1 MTRLSSENLPSS
13 IRTYSYDRDAVT
25 IGIVHFGIGNF
36 HRAHQAVYCDD
47 LLEHGATQW
56 GIAGVSLRSSKMK
69 EALAPQDYV
78 YTLATLS
85 EASEYRVIGALKDIY
100 VAPENPEAVIS
111 ILSKPSTQLVSSTIT
126 EKGYC
131 LGPNGI
137 DFKRIDLQ
145 ADLNSLENPKTIYGF
160 LARGLMLR
168 QQTNSPSSKLTIMC
182 CDNISGGGELLKS
195 GVERLLKSHAP
206 KTLEWSH
213 GNVSFISSMVDR
225 VSPATDDRLRD
236 LVQKASGCVE
246 ASPVSTEPFSQWI
259 IEDNFAGERPDFNTV
274 GAEFVTDIAPFEKM
288 KLGYLNAAHTFVST
302 LGYLFTDKFVHES
315 LDRPAIEKFVRGA
328 LYKNILPHASVP
340 STYDGSAYI
349 EAVIQRF
356 ENKSLPYEN
365 LQVGTDSSQK
375 IQQRWFPTL
384 DQGLRQKSDMSF
396 FGFALGAWCNFIQ
409 TALQADVLNDP
420 RRDSLSQ
427 IEMGPIQESTL
438 EYLKIANAEKFNF
451 FKNQTFMSTV
461 THYAQDIHTHG
472 VEKAL
477 DRFLTS

>member
-85 EASEYRVIGALKDIY
+85 EATEYR
-100 VAPENPEAVIS
+100 
-111 ILSKPSTQLVSSTIT
+111 
-126 EKGYC
+126 KGYC

-137 DFKRIDLQ
+137 DFEHIDLQ

-288 KLGYLNAAHTFVST
+288 KLGYLNAAHTLVST
-302 LGYLFTDKFVHES
+302 LGL
-315 LDRPAIEKFVRGA
+315 I
-328 LYKNILPHASVP
+328 N
-340 STYDGSAYI
+340 
-349 EAVIQRF
+349 
-356 ENKSLPYEN
+356 
-365 LQVGTDSSQK
+365 
-375 IQQRWFPTL
+375 
-384 DQGLRQKSDMSF
+384 SF
-396 FGFALGAWCNFIQ
+396 MN
-409 TALQADVLNDP
+409 P
-420 RRDSLSQ
+420 
-427 IEMGPIQESTL
+427 
-438 EYLKIANAEKFNF
+438 
-451 FKNQTFMSTV
+451 
-461 THYAQDIHTHG
+461 
-472 VEKAL
+472 
-477 DRFLTS
+477 